1 MKKAMSFPWREGRD
15 IASLM
20 TANKPR
26 LMRFRTFRCML
37 GTVVLHRVASPM
49 HHSIKAIRVF
59 MLSLFVLCARGKAN
73 AQHVQEPAYQE
84 KLQHL
89 LSDKTPV
96 IDVPQLAK
104 EHKVMLLDARP
115 AVEYDVSHIAHARR
129 VGYSDFNLSR
139 VKDLPKDT
147 AIVVYCS
154 VGYRSGKI
162 TEKLL
167 KAGFINVR
175 NLYGGIFEW
184 VNTGHPVVD
193 DSGKRTD
200 KIHTY
205 NKNWSRWVT
214 TGVKVY

>member
-1 MKKAMSFPWREGRD
+1 MNR
-15 IASLM
+15 
-20 TANKPR
+20 
-26 LMRFRTFRCML
+26 
-37 GTVVLHRVASPM
+37 
-49 HHSIKAIRVF
+49 SIQAIRVLT
-59 MLSLFVLCARGKAN
+59 LSLFLFCVLGEAH

-104 EHKVMLLDARP
+104 EHKLVILDARP
-115 AVEYDVSHIAHARR
+115 AVEFDVSHIAGARR
-129 VGYSDFNLSR
+129 VGDTDFELSR

-167 KAGFINVR
+167 KAGFTNVR

-184 VNTGHPVVD
+184 VNTGNAVVD
-193 DSGKRTD
+193 DSGKPTD
-200 KIHTY
+200 RIHTY

-214 TGVKVY
+214 KGVKVY

>member
-1 MKKAMSFPWREGRD
+1 
-15 IASLM
+15 
-20 TANKPR
+20 
-26 LMRFRTFRCML
+26 MRHSRSSIRAI
-37 GTVVLHRVASPM
+37 GVL
-49 HHSIKAIRVF
+49 F
-59 MLSLFVLCARGKAN
+59 FVLFGVIGVH

-84 KLQHL
+84 KLHHM

-104 EHKVMLLDARP
+104 ERPPILLDARP
-115 AVEYDVSHIAHARR
+115 AEEYDVSHIAGARR
-129 VGYSDFNLSR
+129 VGYGDFDLSR

-154 VGYRSGKI
+154 VGYRSEKV

-167 KAGFINVR
+167 KAGFTNVR

-184 VNTGHPVVD
+184 VNTGHTVVD

-200 KIHTY
+200 RVHAY
-205 NKNWSRWVT
+205 NKSWSRWMT
-214 TGVKVY
+214 KGVKVY

>member
-1 MKKAMSFPWREGRD
+1 MRYSV
-15 IASLM
+15 
-20 TANKPR
+20 R
-26 LMRFRTFRCML
+26 LI
-37 GTVVLHRVASPM
+37 GVLFFLLTS
-49 HHSIKAIRVF
+49 
-59 MLSLFVLCARGKAN
+59 VLQLH

-104 EHKVMLLDARP
+104 ERKPVLLDARP
-115 AVEYDVSHIAHARR
+115 SEEYDVSHIAGARR
-129 VGYSDFNLSR
+129 VGYGDFDLSR

-154 VGYRSGKI
+154 VGYRSEKV
-162 TEKLL
+162 TVKLL
-167 KAGFINVR
+167 KAGFTNVK

-184 VNTGHPVVD
+184 VNTDHAVVD

-200 KIHTY
+200 RVHAY
-205 NKNWSRWVT
+205 NKSWSRWVT
-214 TGVKVY
+214 KGVKVY